1 MDLIT
6 PDIGL
11 LFWMLV
17 SFTIVLVI
25 LRKLAWKPIL
35 SALNERETT
44 IKISLGEARKAREDL
59 VVIKTQNEELVR
71 ETQNERDEI
80 LKLARDTKN
89 SIVSEAKVKAKEEAD
104 KILRQARDEI
114 NNEKKAA
121 IEELKSQVATLSI
134 EIAEKILKTELKE
147 ENKQKA
153 LISTLLE
160 EVRLN

>member
-25 LRKLAWKPIL
+25 LKKMAWKPIL
-35 SALNERETT
+35 SALDEREKT
-44 IKISLGEARKAREDL
+44 IKISLGEAKKAREDL
-59 VVIKTQNEELVR
+59 VVIKTQNEELVK
-71 ETQNERDEI
+71 ETKNERDEI

-89 SIVSEAKVKAKEEAD
+89 TIVSEAKLKAKEEAD
-104 KILRQARDEI
+104 KILKQARDEI

-121 IEELKSQVATLSI
+121 IEGLRSQVATLSI
-134 EIAEKILKTELKE
+134 EIAEKILKTELE
-147 ENKQKA
+147 EDTKQKA
-153 LISTLLE
+153 LINNLVE
-160 EVRLN
+160 EIQLN